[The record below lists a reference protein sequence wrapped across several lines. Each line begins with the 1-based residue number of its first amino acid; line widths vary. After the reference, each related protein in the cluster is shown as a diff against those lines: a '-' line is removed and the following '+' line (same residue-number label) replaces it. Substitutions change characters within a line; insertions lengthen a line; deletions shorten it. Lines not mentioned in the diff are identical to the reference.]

1 MSILTPIVIEQDHRG
16 ERSYD
21 IWSRLLKDRIIF
33 IGSEINDM
41 VANSVVAQL
50 LFLESQDP
58 ERDIY
63 MYINS
68 PGGVIDDGLAIID
81 VMQYIRPDVATVC
94 FGKAASMGAVMLAS
108 GAKGK
113 RYALPHARVMIHQPL
128 GGARG
133 QASDIQ
139 IQAAEIL
146 KMKDVLG
153 GLLADASGKTKEKV
167 LEDSDRD
174 NYMSAAEAI
183 DYGLVDK
190 ILVQRTE
197 AEE

>member
-1 MSILTPIVIEQDHRG
+1 MR
-16 ERSYD
+16 R
-21 IWSRLLKDRIIF
+21 K
-33 IGSEINDM
+33 
-41 VANSVVAQL
+41 
-50 LFLESQDP
+50 
-58 ERDIY
+58 
-63 MYINS
+63 
-68 PGGVIDDGLAIID
+68 AIID

-153 GLLADASGKTKEKV
+153 GLLADASGQTKEKV

>member
-153 GLLADASGKTKEKV
+153 GLLADASGQTKEKV